1 MHRWQGHVLERFSVR
16 ASWIY
21 GNFKPRAGSTQP
33 LSRGTWACQ
42 YHVMDC
48 EHFFHFLSDFQ
59 EFGYSNSRMK
69 EKALRSTK
77 HSVAAWI
84 ILRQRILKSIFTP

>member
-1 MHRWQGHVLERFSVR
+1 
-16 ASWIY
+16 
-21 GNFKPRAGSTQP
+21 
-33 LSRGTWACQ
+33 
-42 YHVMDC
+42 VMDC
-48 EHFFHFLSDFQ
+48 EHFFHFLSDFR